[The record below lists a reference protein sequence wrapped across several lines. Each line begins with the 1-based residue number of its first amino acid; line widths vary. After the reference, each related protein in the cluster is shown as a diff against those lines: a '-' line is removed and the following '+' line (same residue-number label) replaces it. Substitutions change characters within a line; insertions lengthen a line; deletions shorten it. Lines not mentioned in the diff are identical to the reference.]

1 MIEPGLVIFVAIGV
15 AMTFGALIEGSSILI
30 NKMLEDKT
38 PDHPD
43 KYETYECG
51 ELTIGDPTKVK
62 YTVNFYPY
70 LVAFLVAEVAGLIA
84 LVSAAYPTVNAL
96 IAVSMV
102 FFALL
107 VGIAWLRKIGV
118 MSWMR

>member
-1 MIEPGLVIFVAIGV
+1 MIETGALLFTAVAT
-15 AMTFGALIEGSSILI
+15 AMVVGALIEGGSLIL
-30 NKMLEDKT
+30 NKLLEDKT

-62 YTVNFYPY
+62 YTINFYPY
-70 LVAFLVAEVAGLIA
+70 LVAFLVAEVAGVIA
-84 LVSAAYPTVNAL
+84 LVSAASPNWNAL
-96 IAVSMV
+96 IGVGMM

-107 VGIAWLRKIGV
+107 VGIAWMRKIGV
-118 MSWMR
+118 MTWMR

>member
-1 MIEPGLVIFVAIGV
+1 MIEPGAVLFTAVAS
-15 AMTFGALIEGSSILI
+15 AMVVGAIVEGGSLIL
-30 NKMLEDKT
+30 NKLLEDKT

-62 YTVNFYPY
+62 YTINFYPY
-70 LVAFLVAEVAGLIA
+70 LVAFLVAEVAGIVA
-84 LVSAAYPTVNAL
+84 LVSAAYPSVNAL
-96 IAVSMV
+96 IAVSMM

-107 VGIAWLRKIGV
+107 VGIAWLKKIGV
-118 MSWMR
+118 MGWMR